1 MRVVLLLAA
10 VGAGLAACSP
20 LAGRAAPGP
29 SSTGRTTDRTAA
41 DSSVA
46 VERSTGRSGV
56 RDRVPARL
64 AAAIA
69 PSRLDEVARVAA
81 ESASASFVISASALQ
96 HAMARVFGSGVW
108 PYVLAGWGSDAEIAV
123 QLEAGLAE
131 LRAATELV
139 EIGIATAG
147 GPAGRVGVIVALPP
161 PRLPLAIER
170 SGSSAR
176 VELAWP
182 WDSAIAVFAVGPT
195 ESHRLEVERAGDR
208 LGVALDCSDPAAL
221 EIRDGARV
229 IATVLDACAPE
240 LAAGAPPLS
249 IDIGPP
255 ARTAVE
261 VEMRVWALVNRER
274 VARGLAALAWDFE
287 SHRFARAH
295 AAEMARSGYVGH
307 HGADGA
313 SYAARVAGAPFRSR
327 SSRENVGRA
336 WGPGEV
342 HEAFL
347 RSVGHRANL
356 LADDIDRGAIGAVRD
371 PDDRGAF
378 YVSEFFRG

>member
-1 MRVVLLLAA
+1 MRVVSLLAV

-20 LAGRAAPGP
+20 ASRGTPHGPGLTGGTASDRPAPDRP
-29 SSTGRTTDRTAA
+29 APDRPAPDRTAA
-41 DSSVA
+41 
-46 VERSTGRSGV
+46 
-56 RDRVPARL
+56 

-81 ESASASFVISASALQ
+81 ESASASFVISAQAVQ
-96 HAMARVFGSGVW
+96 QAMARALGSGMW
-108 PYVLAGWGSDAEIAV
+108 PYVLVGWGSDAEIAA
-123 QLEAGLAE
+123 QLGAGLAE

-139 EIGIATAG
+139 EIGAATAR

-182 WDSAIAVFAVGPT
+182 WHRAIAVYAVGPT
-195 ESHRLEVERAGDR
+195 ASHRLEVERAGDR

-221 EIRDGARV
+221 EIRDGASV

-240 LAAGAPPLS
+240 LAAGARLPVS
-249 IDIGPP
+249 HVGPP
-255 ARTAVE
+255 ARTRVE
-261 VEMRVWALVNRER
+261 VEMRVWALVNRDR
-274 VARGLAALAWDFE
+274 VARGLAALAWDPD

-295 AAEMARSGYVGH
+295 AAEMARFRYVGH
-307 HGADGA
+307 HGPDGA
-313 SYAARVAGAPFRSR
+313 GYAARVAAAPFRSR
-327 SSRENVGRA
+327 SSRENVGHA

-347 RSVGHRANL
+347 RSAGHRANI
-356 LADDIDRGAIGAVRD
+356 LADDIDRGAIGAAPD
-371 PDDRGAF
+371 PDDRGAY
-378 YVSEFFRG
+378 YVSEFFRR